1 MNDRGIEVA
10 LVQDDS
16 HVRYLCGMPSH
27 SLLFMFRTGKAL
39 LLPWDM
45 ILAQKIAE
53 ADELLPYGDFDLS
66 IVKAVPAILEK
77 ENIETGAKIALPSD
91 LTFPTHE
98 SLRKLIPSYE
108 TECSSEGIDS
118 EITKLRAKKDKIEL
132 KVLRAAATITNEL
145 IGELELRIKKMT
157 IRTELEAALF
167 LEREA
172 HLRGADGTGFETIA
186 AGPARSFGIHA
197 FPSFTTNVLY
207 ENGMTIIDFGIK
219 VDGYTS
225 DVTITVIRGHLTPL
239 QETMVDLV
247 QDAYD
252 LSLSMVTEGQNV
264 LHIAEAVDDFFSSNG
279 VHMPHALGHGI
290 GLDPH
295 ESPLIG
301 RRNKSGAILE
311 KDMIFTI
318 EPGLYHPDAGG
329 VRLENDVLMTE
340 NGAEV
345 LTNSRI
351 LRFPQPC

>member
-1 MNDRGIEVA
+1 MNDRDIEVA
-10 LVQDDS
+10 LIQDDS

-27 SLLFMFRTGKAL
+27 SLLFMLRTGKAL

-53 ADELLPYGDFDLS
+53 ADEMLPYGDFDLS
-66 IVKAVPAILEK
+66 LIKAVPAILER
-77 ENIETGAKIALPSD
+77 ERIVAGGTIDLPSD
-91 LTFPTHE
+91 IPFPAHD
-98 SLRKLIPSYE
+98 SLQKSIPKYK

-118 EITKLRAKKDKIEL
+118 AITKLRAKKDEIEL
-132 KVLRAAATITNEL
+132 TVLRKAAIITNE
-145 IGELELRIKKMT
+145 IVSDLEVRLKKMT
-157 IRTELEAALF
+157 IKTELEAALF

-172 HLRGADGTGFETIA
+172 RLRGADGTGFETIA
-186 AGPARSFGIHA
+186 AGPTRSFGIHA
-197 FPSFTTNVLY
+197 FPAFTNKTFC

-225 DVTITVIRGHLTPL
+225 DVTMTVIRGNITPL

-252 LSLSMVTEGQNV
+252 LALTMVTDGQNV
-264 LHIAEAVDDFFSSNG
+264 LHIAEAVDDFFTSNG

-318 EPGLYHPDAGG
+318 EPGLYHPEAGG
-329 VRLENDVLMTE
+329 VRLENDILMTG
-340 NGAEV
+340 NGPEV

-351 LRFPQPC
+351 LRFPQSC